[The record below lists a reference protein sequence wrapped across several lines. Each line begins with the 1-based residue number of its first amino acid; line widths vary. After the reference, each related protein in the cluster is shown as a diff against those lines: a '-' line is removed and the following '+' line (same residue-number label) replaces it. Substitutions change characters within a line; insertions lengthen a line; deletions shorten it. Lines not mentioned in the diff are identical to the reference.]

1 MPLEMP
7 LEMGSNRNDA
17 PMIYFKYDWVS
28 VSFPSIIEMRL
39 QLIVYSNY
47 IAVFHFT
54 VFFFTGPSS
63 NQRRLEEELV

>member
-54 VFFFTGPSS
+54 GFFLRDPPPIRGDW
-63 NQRRLEEELV
+63 RRS